1 MNIRDVYTAQAIAA
15 IHTEVASNK
24 IAYLG
29 AGLFPTKKKMGLDLK
44 WVKTIGGLPISLAP
58 SNFDAVS
65 TIRSR
70 EGFKVTETQMP
81 FFRESKI
88 IKEEDEQEIMR
99 LQDTSDPYASEVLDR
114 VFNDAEDLVDGAD
127 VVPERMRMQ
136 LLTPA
141 DGSPKISIKA
151 DNTTYAYN
159 YDPNGDYKKNN
170 FAEIQSTTDKWEDI
184 ENSNPLDDISE
195 AKDTVEGNSG
205 DTIAIAIVSRK
216 TMNLIKKNKNVRS
229 AILAQNATPNVL
241 VTDAKVKELFKD
253 EFGIDLIVYTKKY
266 RTEDGKTEQFFADGF
281 CTLLPSGT
289 LGNTWKGTTPEER
302 TLMGNSD
309 ADVSIVDNGIAIAV
323 SVTNDPVH
331 TKTTV
336 SEIVLPSYERMDSTY
351 VIKCY

>member
-1 MNIRDVYTAQAIAA
+1 MDIREVYKAQAIAA

-29 AGLFPTKKKMGLDLK
+29 EALFPTKKKMRLDLK
-44 WVKTIGGLPISLAP
+44 FVKTKGGLPVSLAP
-58 SNFDAVS
+58 SSFDAVS

-70 EGFKVTETQMP
+70 EGFKVLETEMP
-81 FFRESKI
+81 FFRESML
-88 IKEEDEQEIMR
+88 IKEADEQAIMR
-99 LQDTSDPYASEVLDR
+99 LQDTSDPYAGEVLDR
-114 VFNDAEDLVDGAD
+114 VFNDAETLVSGAD

-141 DGSPKISIKA
+141 DGSPKISIQA
-151 DNTTYAYN
+151 DGNTYAYN
-159 YDPNGDYKKNN
+159 YDPKGEYKENN
-170 FAEIQSTTDKWEDI
+170 FAEIQTANDKWTDT

-205 DTIAIAIVSRK
+205 DTITMAIVSRK

-229 AILAQNATPNVL
+229 AILSQNMTPNVL

-253 EFGIDLIVYTKKY
+253 EYGIDLIVYKKKY
-266 RTEDGKTEQFFADGF
+266 KDESGTTKQFFADGF
-281 CTLLPSGT
+281 CTLLPEGA
-289 LGNTWKGTTPEER
+289 LGSTWKGTTPEER
-302 TLMGNSD
+302 ILLGNSD
-309 ADVSIVDNGIAIAV
+309 ADVSIVDNGTAIAV
-323 SVTNDPVH
+323 TITNDPVN